1 MWHAWRRVAVV
12 FCRRGDNR
20 RWQGWGRGRGICGA
34 VLRWSSG
41 SRLTIG
47 GGGAGVGGEL
57 TIVRGG
63 GAARWVAT
71 AGLGNVAGVTVVARS
86 CATCAVLGLRRGL
99 CVVAKVGLAN
109 RVGGAVVVGLAC
121 RDVAPGAFARRGT
134 CGRGCGWRET
144 GATSDAWRNGGADA
158 AVTWFTPMRNN
169 KEKKKKKL
177 NIEGRGSPEFARR
190 VVGGGELAWAK
201 RWQRVMCGKAAAVTW
216 LCDKKN
222 NLSGCTGPKPSS
234 TLAACWWSSW
244 LQWGLWAS
252 VALLEK

>member
-20 RWQGWGRGRGICGA
+20 RWQGWGRGRGTCGA
-34 VLRWSSG
+34 MLQWSSG
-41 SRLTIG
+41 GGLTIG
-47 GGGAGVGGEL
+47 GGRRVDNCAWRWSGAVGGDCGA
-57 TIVRGG
+57 RQCCWRHGG
-63 GAARWVAT
+63 REV
-71 AGLGNVAGVTVVARS
+71 LRDMCCVGVVTR
-86 CATCAVLGLRRGL
+86 L
-99 CVVAKVGLAN
+99 VGLAN

-121 RDVAPGAFARRGT
+121 RDVAPGAFARQGT

-158 AVTWFTPMRNN
+158 VVTWFTPMRND

-216 LCDKKN
+216 LCDKKK
-222 NLSGCTGPKPSS
+222 NLSGCTGLKPSS

-252 VALLEK
+252 VAPLEK